1 MTKQYEVSYKIGS
14 FGYITFNVEIG
25 VPQDH
30 KDFDCLLQGEA
41 DRILIREV
49 EFYGIVDQI
58 FPQD

>member
-1 MTKQYEVSYKIGS
+1 MKTYEVSYKIGS

-41 DRILIREV
+41 DRILLREV